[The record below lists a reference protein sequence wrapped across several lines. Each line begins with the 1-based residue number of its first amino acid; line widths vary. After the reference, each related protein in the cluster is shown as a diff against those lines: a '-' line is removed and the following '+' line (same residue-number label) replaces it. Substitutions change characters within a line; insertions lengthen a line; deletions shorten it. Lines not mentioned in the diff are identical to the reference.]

1 MPITVSRCGPTPA
14 RVRFCLRVWP
24 ADESEEGFLSRE
36 IGRNLASIHRFADAN
51 GVTADYE

>member
-1 MPITVSRCGPTPA
+1 MPITVSRWADAA
-14 RVRFCLRVWP
+14 RVRFCLRLWP
-24 ADESEEGFLSRE
+24 ADEFEEGFLSRE